1 VLVLPLVKGI
11 MLVVIAVVVVVLCLS
26 LVECLHRQA
35 VARRH
40 RRDAEARLGAAMRE
54 TEERLAREKAT
65 TDHAG
70 ALTSVVPA
78 IKRRG
83 TRHVA

>member
-1 VLVLPLVKGI
+1 
-11 MLVVIAVVVVVLCLS
+11 
-26 LVECLHRQA
+26 
-35 VARRH
+35 
-40 RRDAEARLGAAMRE
+40 MRE